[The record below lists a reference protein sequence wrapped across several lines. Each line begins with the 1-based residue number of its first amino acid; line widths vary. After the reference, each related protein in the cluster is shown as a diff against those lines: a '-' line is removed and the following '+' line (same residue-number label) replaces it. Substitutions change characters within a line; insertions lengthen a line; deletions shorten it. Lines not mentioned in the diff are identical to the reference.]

1 MWSKIEKFFSS
12 CSWVLKVYDTPTIF
26 AAYTIFCFVLLLFG
40 EVKGWFFFFY
50 SKNKLHVIRSED
62 RIDKLQSKK
71 IDSSKPLLQS
81 KGSLSSWREWPAARS
96 QWRCSGYV
104 KEGEDVCLSVLYGQW
119 LVAEKSLPWEKVF
132 AFSKVLEGTPEAINY
147 CFGYIIPSV
156 TNYSSTVEK
165 QEPLS
170 KPWRLCPR
178 VCLWFL
184 SIQTFLQHYIFSDIH
199 FKHALKS

>member
-1 MWSKIEKFFSS
+1 MKGFLMWSKIEKFFSS
-12 CSWVLKVYDTPTIF
+12 CSWVLKEYDTPTIF

-40 EVKGWFFFFY
+40 EVKGWFFFY

-104 KEGEDVCLSVLYGQW
+104 KEGGRCLSVCVVW
-119 LVAEKSLPWEKVF
+119 
-132 AFSKVLEGTPEAINY
+132 
-147 CFGYIIPSV
+147 
-156 TNYSSTVEK
+156 TVIGSWK
-165 QEPLS
+165 ITTLG
-170 KPWRLCPR
+170 KGICIL
-178 VCLWFL
+178 
-184 SIQTFLQHYIFSDIH
+184 
-199 FKHALKS
+199 